1 MSAYLGVNHSLRK
14 SDIRPQPRH
23 ISCEVPQQHESQR
36 LAEIQD
42 TANEASQKTKQQ
54 WKLHRNAAVMLAL
67 QRRRQGVMRGSRVD
81 GHEVES
87 RQRTDDSVAPQSR
100 ASSTE
105 QSCKHL

>member
-1 MSAYLGVNHSLRK
+1 MSAHLGVYHSLRK
-14 SDIRPQPRH
+14 RDIRPQPRH
-23 ISCEVPQQHESQR
+23 ISCEVPQQHESHR

-67 QRRRQGVMRGSRVD
+67 QRRGQGVMRGSRVD

-87 RQRTDDSVAPQSR
+87 RQRTDDSTAPPTR
-100 ASSTE
+100 AFSM
-105 QSCKHL
+105 Q